1 MNRRDIGIRALDMQT
16 GLYNYS
22 DSVLDLK
29 MNETLLIGKA
39 ASLVSH
45 LRGIQVINDYEALI
59 VLASKLG
66 ITAVELYPVLEVL
79 QELEL
84 VWFSGKT
91 RKPEKIEVMISAF
104 ENTYDLLGEKWLDD
118 KPSEFE
124 RKIVEV
130 VNELSSKSIS
140 INKLKQQYDIDNN
153 EYLIMNTIGN
163 AGGFLDEYESFGERV
178 MFSPIYME
186 DNPKKVLDVLNQF
199 SDEDVS
205 KALNILSAKPG
216 YPIIDIRNIKNEILL
231 GLLSINAIHTPAIH
245 ASGGKVNFLFTPFST
260 TEDKEMLRQA
270 RNVVAAVRYGEKFSK
285 YSQLRN
291 PAIFLQCLL
300 DKGYIGKTPH
310 SDIEAQYGVL
320 RDNGLGR
327 IEEIGYKRYRFY
339 LSDTQYAKDILANGD
354 VVKD

>member
-118 KPSEFE
+118 KTSEFE

-140 INKLKQQYDIDNN
+140 INKLKQQYDIYNN
-153 EYLIMNTIGN
+153 EYLM
-163 AGGFLDEYESFGERV
+163 
-178 MFSPIYME
+178 MW
-186 DNPKKVLDVLNQF
+186 
-199 SDEDVS
+199 
-205 KALNILSAKPG
+205 
-216 YPIIDIRNIKNEILL
+216 
-231 GLLSINAIHTPAIH
+231 
-245 ASGGKVNFLFTPFST
+245 
-260 TEDKEMLRQA
+260 
-270 RNVVAAVRYGEKFSK
+270 VR
-285 YSQLRN
+285 L
-291 PAIFLQCLL
+291 
-300 DKGYIGKTPH
+300 
-310 SDIEAQYGVL
+310 
-320 RDNGLGR
+320 
-327 IEEIGYKRYRFY
+327 
-339 LSDTQYAKDILANGD
+339 
-354 VVKD
+354 